1 MSSNPV
7 KDPEPQDTTRTITEK
22 DIIIHHIDPS
32 FPTPE
37 ARDNKAKEI
46 SQTLYSVFSKYQ

>member
-1 MSSNPV
+1 MSQNPV
-7 KDPEPQDTTRTITEK
+7 KGSESQDTPRTITEK
-22 DIIIHHIDPS
+22 EIIIHNIDPS
-32 FPTPE
+32 FSTPE

>member
-7 KDPEPQDTTRTITEK
+7 KDTESQDITRTITEK
-22 DIIIHHIDPS
+22 DITIHNIDPS
-32 FPTPE
+32 FNTPE